1 MRAMCVAVA
10 LLAVLLAP
18 QAAAELEVMA
28 QWGLLDYAAPF
39 NYPGADGAAAS
50 SWVFTGFE
58 VGWDKIYLATPRF
71 QPGLPATV
79 GWIPRPSHAG
89 LAESPKLQAYP
100 SWDWHVAAASGNGK
114 ANNCSGLVSVFRV
127 RADRCNRL
135 WVLDSG
141 VSDTLATFSVDC
153 PPKLLIFDM
162 ATDRLLRVVVFP
174 QAVLRLNSLLT
185 NFVIDDVSRGPPTT
199 PGSCDNA
206 FVYLSDTTAPG
217 LVVYDVQK
225 DSAWR
230 ISHPSMFPSPD
241 HGTYKVAGESFTLMD
256 GLIGLALSPALNAAG
271 MAKVLYYQPFASDRI
286 FAVATAA
293 LQTQPKDDGD
303 LPVAL
308 VGTKSSQAAP
318 LAVDPRDGAL
328 IFSPVSETAV
338 AAWEPLSNQHRVL
351 AYNPA
356 LLQFVLDMRVA
367 ERDGNQLWLISTRF
381 QKFFRRTVNPREV
394 NLRIMRVTSATDVIN
409 NSLIF

>member
-1 MRAMCVAVA
+1 MTRWAFLV
-10 LLAVLLAP
+10 LLLAP
-18 QAAAELEVMA
+18 LAAADLEVMA
-28 QWGLLDYAAPF
+28 QWGLLDFAAPF
-39 NYPGADGAAAS
+39 NFPGSDGASAA

-58 VGWDKIYLATPRF
+58 VGWDKIYLSIPRF

-79 GWIPRPSHAG
+79 GWIPRPAAGG
-89 LAESPKLQAYP
+89 LAESPKIQAFP
-100 SWDWHVAAASGNGK
+100 SWDWHVAAASGNAK

-141 VSDTLATFSVDC
+141 VSDTLATFNVDC
-153 PPKLLIFDM
+153 PPKLLVFDM

-185 NFVIDDVSRGPPTT
+185 NFVIDDLHQGAPSS

-217 LVVYDVQK
+217 LVVYDVQR

-241 HGTYKVAGESFTLMD
+241 HGTYRVAGESFTLMD
-256 GLIGLALSPALNAAG
+256 GLIGLALSPVLNAAG
-271 MAKVLYYQPFASDRI
+271 MAKVLYFQPFASDRI
-286 FAVATAA
+286 SAVATAA

-356 LLQFVLDMRVA
+356 LLQFVLDLRVA
-367 ERDGNQLWLISTRF
+367 DRDAGNLWLISTRF

-394 NLRIMRVTSATDVIN
+394 NLRVMRITASQADILN
-409 NSLIF
+409 NSVIYK